1 MKPSLYSHSN
11 LGPVA
16 LESLQ
21 APGQELSIR
30 CSLFVISVLTCFG
43 KVFPVI
49 TEIFEEGDTLTPRV
63 VPPRCLQKHHLHTS
77 SKPQTGMQ
85 RAGLGMGHLQGK
97 VKPLIPTSLWIWL
110 PSWLSGGPSH
120 RQSYSGSPFTPPPCQ
135 PPRSQRSSA
144 GQSGP
149 PD

>member
-1 MKPSLYSHSN
+1 MKLPPHRFLGTHSENHWPNTTEDRILLGAVEKGQLAFQLSVLEKQGKPSLYSHSN
-11 LGPVA
+11 LGPMA

-21 APGQELSIR
+21 APGQKLSIQ

-77 SKPQTGMQ
+77 SKPQTGMW
-85 RAGLGMGHLQGK
+85 RAGLGMEQLRGK
-97 VKPLIPTSLWIWL
+97 VKPLIPTSL
-110 PSWLSGGPSH
+110 
-120 RQSYSGSPFTPPPCQ
+120 
-135 PPRSQRSSA
+135 
-144 GQSGP
+144 
-149 PD
+149 